1 MNHGPK
7 AAALQSYFSGFLFRR
22 CSVPD
27 PLQSSVRIL
36 IVDDHGLFRESLAR
50 LLAAEPDFHMIGHC
64 ATAGEAAAMLKDQ
77 KIDLLL
83 LDFDLGVHNCT
94 ELVRSVVEGGFEGK
108 ILLVTAGVSPSQAA
122 ELVRLGVVGIFLKH
136 DLPALLTEAI
146 RDIAG
151 GKVWLDQKV
160 LQSTVAWQPLSSR
173 APAPLTARERQVL
186 SHIFEG
192 LTNKEIAE
200 RLGTSEGSV
209 KASIQQLFTKSG
221 VRTRGQLVRV
231 ALEQYKDL
239 L

>member
-1 MNHGPK
+1 M
-7 AAALQSYFSGFLFRR
+7 
-22 CSVPD
+22 PD
-27 PLQSSVRIL
+27 SPHSAIRIL

-50 LLAAEPDFHMIGHC
+50 LLAVEPDFQVIGHC
-64 ATAGEAAAMLKDQ
+64 STTEEAAAMLQDHQ
-77 KIDLLL
+77 VDLML

-94 ELVRSVVEGGFEGK
+94 GFVRSTAGFEGK
-108 ILLVTAGVSPSQAA
+108 ILLVTAGVSASQAV

-160 LQSTVAWQPLSSR
+160 LQSTVASASAIP
-173 APAPLTARERQVL
+173 PMPLTVRERQVL

-192 LTNKEIAE
+192 LTNKEISE

-209 KASIQQLFTKSG
+209 KASIQQLFSKLG
-221 VRTRGQLVRV
+221 VRTRSKLVRV
-231 ALEQYKDL
+231 ALEQYKHL
-239 L
+239 LLFSVLASVDAYQTNELNPESQGKLTN